1 MIWVIIVVAIVGFF
15 WWINAT
21 ASARDAQKALDTIGD
36 SHSLIQTH
44 FPYSNYRS
52 AWKDIICVES
62 AYLALIV
69 FVHGITIDGAGS
81 NQKQEMVR
89 IIIDKWCGFILRVST
104 LPNTPNNIHIVKQ
117 KIKNRQ
123 KVYLPLIDKYFQNM
137 ISNNQLR
144 NNPDII
150 AYENYEL
157 YENFMEFAL
166 ENYQDIMSNPNS
178 CLTFHRNKVDNN
190 HFFAIHDSIFNEQ
203 RSAGQN
209 KHDYYHDLRR
219 EGKGSDKDLK
229 IDERTKFIRHH
240 ITLLLSCCN
249 EFKQQRHIS

>member
-36 SHSLIQTH
+36 SHSLIQDN
-44 FPYSNYRS
+44 FPYSHYRS
-52 AWKDIICVES
+52 AWRDIVCVEG
-62 AYLALIV
+62 AYLTLIA
-69 FVHGITIDGAGS
+69 FIHGITIDGQGS

-89 IIIDKWCGFILRVST
+89 IIIDRWCGFILRVST
-104 LPNTPNNIHIVKQ
+104 LPNTPNNINLIKQ

-123 KVYLPLIDKYFQNM
+123 KVYLPLIDKYFQNL
-137 ISNNQLR
+137 ISNSQLR
-144 NNPDII
+144 NNPEII
-150 AYENYEL
+150 TYENYEL
-157 YENFMEFAL
+157 YENFIKFAL
-166 ENYQDIMSNPNS
+166 ENYQDIMSNPHS

-203 RSAGQN
+203 CSAGQN

-249 EFKQQRHIS
+249 EFKQQRNIS

>member
-21 ASARDAQKALDTIGD
+21 ASARDAQKALDIIGD

-52 AWKDIICVES
+52 AWTDIICVES

-69 FVHGITIDGAGS
+69 FVHGITIDGVGS
-81 NQKQEMVR
+81 NQKQEMVG
-89 IIIDKWCGFILRVST
+89 IIIDRWCGFILRVST
-104 LPNTPNNIHIVKQ
+104 LPNTPNNINIVKQ
-117 KIKNRQ
+117 KIKNKQ

-137 ISNNQLR
+137 ISNNRLR

-166 ENYQDIMSNPNS
+166 ENYQDIMSNPHS